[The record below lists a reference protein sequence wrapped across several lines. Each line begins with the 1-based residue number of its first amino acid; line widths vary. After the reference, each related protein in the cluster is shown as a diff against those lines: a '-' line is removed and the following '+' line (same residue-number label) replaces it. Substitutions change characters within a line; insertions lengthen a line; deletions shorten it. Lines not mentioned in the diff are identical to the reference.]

1 MRSSDNAGKSM
12 AYVTNNPSLGAS
24 ANPRSE
30 NPYTEKPDTEKPVVV
45 TVPPLV
51 SPSAATIFQS
61 ADLSVPQHPLHRN
74 ARCC

>member
-12 AYVTNNPSLGAS
+12 ACVTNNPSLGAS

-30 NPYTEKPDTEKPVVV
+30 NPYTEKLVVV

-51 SPSAATIFQS
+51 SPSAAAIFQS
-61 ADLSVPQHPLHRN
+61 ADLSVPQHPLRRN